1 MSIEKIIKRLLKEE
15 LEVLD
20 NTDTQLDDNVTKVDV
35 ILMGGLDY
43 RKGDLK
49 IGQQVEVLKSKL
61 KNKVI
66 VGYRYTDITGV
77 LNEIKNNPS
86 AYVILFSAGCS
97 YASKVVKGVNNKN
110 KVFIVEPYA
119 KSENTVN
126 SVKSAV
132 SSGVPS
138 RNVITGPD
146 IYRGAGIVNGSTK
159 TPEGIG
165 HWGSLS
171 YVTNFII

>member
-1 MSIEKIIKRLLKEE
+1 MSIKNIIKRLLKEE

-20 NTDTQLDDNVTKVDV
+20 NTETQLVDNDTKVDV

-49 IGQQVEVLKSKL
+49 ISQQVEVLKSKL
-61 KNKVI
+61 PNKII
-66 VGYRYTDITGV
+66 VGYRYTDLSGV

-86 AYVILFSAGCS
+86 AYVVLFSAGCANS
-97 YASKVVKGVNNKN
+97 STIANSVKYKN

-119 KSENTVN
+119 KSVNTSN
-126 SVKSAV
+126 SVKKAV

-146 IYRGAGIVNGSTK
+146 IYRGDGIVSGTTK
-159 TPEGIG
+159 TPKGVS